1 MTHMTNPASQV
12 PSAPYYN
19 PPGSGFAP
27 QHHTNN
33 SQNAYPQ
40 QQYPPSGRYP
50 FEQPPVH
57 PPPYSH
63 PPNQPPNERTGVY
76 VISHPEI
83 VRLGKYSVRTT
94 CHFCQNQVNSR
105 KDIN

>member
-1 MTHMTNPASQV
+1 MTIPPSQV

-27 QHHTNN
+27 HYQQHTNS
-33 SQNAYPQ
+33 SQNGYPQ
-40 QQYPPSGRYP
+40 QQYHPPGNYP
-50 FEQPPVH
+50 FEQPSGP
-57 PPPYSH
+57 PPPYQTPS
-63 PPNQPPNERTGVY
+63 NQQTQGRTNVY

-94 CHFCQNQVNSR
+94 CHFCQKQVFLFL
-105 KDIN
+105 

>member
-1 MTHMTNPASQV
+1 MTVPTSQV
-12 PSAPYYN
+12 PSAPLYN

-27 QHHTNN
+27 QYQQNTFS

-40 QQYPPSGRYP
+40 QQYHPPGSYP
-50 FEQPPVH
+50 FEQPSGP
-57 PPPYSH
+57 PPPYH
-63 PPNQPPNERTGVY
+63 NPPNQPTHDQTNVY

-94 CHFCQNQVNSR
+94 CHFCQKQVQHRS
-105 KDIN
+105 KKK

>member
-1 MTHMTNPASQV
+1 MSNPTTQV
-12 PSAPYYN
+12 PSAPLYN

-27 QHHTNN
+27 QYQQHPHS

-40 QQYPPSGRYP
+40 QQYHPPGSYP
-50 FEQPPVH
+50 FEQPSGP
-57 PPPYSH
+57 PPPYHNPS
-63 PPNQPPNERTGVY
+63 NQPRQGSNVY

-94 CHFCQNQVNSR
+94 CHFCQKQVFV
-105 KDIN
+105 